1 MEKTKTPPSLLN
13 MNRINFL
20 SVLNHLDDGVMI
32 ADIQGVIQF
41 YNQSQSQIDGI
52 LPENAI
58 GLKVTDI
65 YELNNRTSM
74 IMQCAH
80 YQQAIKNRIFFYKT
94 VSGKIANT
102 ITSVYPLFDDD
113 TITGV
118 ICFVKDYKQLRRS
131 MPVTN
136 ASECRFTLG
145 NGTQYTFDDLIGS
158 SLISSGSRKPPRKRP
173 YPLPPS

>member
-80 YQQAIKNRIFFYKT
+80 YQQAIKNRIFFT
-94 VSGKIANT
+94 
-102 ITSVYPLFDDD
+102 
-113 TITGV
+113 
-118 ICFVKDYKQLRRS
+118 
-131 MPVTN
+131 
-136 ASECRFTLG
+136 
-145 NGTQYTFDDLIGS
+145 
-158 SLISSGSRKPPRKRP
+158 RP
-173 YPLPPS
+173 YPEKSPIPLPRCIRCLMMTP